1 MERSEMTMNIMCV
14 CGCGLGSSF
23 ALEMTAK
30 PILEKL
36 GIDFNLG
43 HTTVSEV
50 LALKPDMIITS
61 GTFSDAIKSGASN
74 EEADK
79 IVTIQKFTDSVEM
92 EQKISRFLN
101 K

>member
-1 MERSEMTMNIMCV
+1 MAMNIMCV

-30 PILEKL
+30 PILEKM

-50 LALKPDMIITS
+50 LALQPDMIITS
-61 GTFSDAIKSGASN
+61 GTFADAIKSGAN
-74 EEADK
+74 VEDATK
-79 IVTIQKFTDSVEM
+79 VITIQKFTDAVEM
-92 EQKISRFLN
+92 ENKITAFLN

>member
-1 MERSEMTMNIMCV
+1 MAYNIWCV

-36 GIDFNLG
+36 GLDFKLD

-50 LALKPDMIITS
+50 LALKPDAIITS
-61 GTFSDAIKSGASN
+61 STFSDAIKASASP
-74 EEADK
+74 EDAEK
-79 IVTIQKFTDSVEM
+79 IITINKFTDSVEM
-92 EQKISRFLN
+92 EEKLSSFFN

>member
-1 MERSEMTMNIMCV
+1 MTYNIWCV

-36 GIDFNLG
+36 GIDFSLN

-50 LALKPDMIITS
+50 LALKPDAIITS
-61 GTFSDAIKSGASN
+61 SSFSDAIKASASL
-74 EEADK
+74 EDAEK
-79 IVTIQKFTDSVEM
+79 IITIQKFTDSNEM
-92 EQKISRFLN
+92 EEKLN
-101 K
+101 KFFNHK

>member
-1 MERSEMTMNIMCV
+1 MAINIMCV

-30 PILEKL
+30 PILEKM
-36 GIDFNLG
+36 GVDFNLG

-61 GTFSDAIKSGASN
+61 GTFADAIKSGASA
-74 EEADK
+74 EEATK
-79 IVTIQKFTDSVEM
+79 VVTIQKFTDAVEM
-92 EQKISRFLN
+92 ENKISAFLN
-101 K
+101 R

>member
-1 MERSEMTMNIMCV
+1 MTMNIMCV

-30 PILEKL
+30 PILEKMGL
-36 GIDFNLG
+36 DFNLG

-61 GTFSDAIKSGASN
+61 GVFADAIKNGANN
-74 EEADK
+74 EDINK
-79 IVTIQKFTDSVEM
+79 IVTIRRFTDSVEM
-92 EQKISRFLN
+92 EKKISEFLIN
-101 K
+101 SK

>member
-1 MERSEMTMNIMCV
+1 MSINIMCV

-30 PILEKL
+30 PILERMGL
-36 GIDFNLG
+36 DFNLG

-61 GTFSDAIKSGASN
+61 GTFADAIKSGAS
-74 EEADK
+74 EEDINK
-79 IVTIQKFTDSVEM
+79 LVTVHNFTDSDEM
-92 EQKISRFLN
+92 ENKISEFLN
-101 K
+101 KSL

>member
-1 MERSEMTMNIMCV
+1 MTMNIMCV

-30 PILEKL
+30 PILEKM

-50 LALKPDMIITS
+50 LSLKPDMIITS
-61 GTFSDAIKSGASN
+61 GTFSDAIKGGASA
-74 EEADK
+74 EDAAK
-79 IVTIQKFTDSVEM
+79 VVTIQKFTDSIEM
-92 EQKISRFLN
+92 EQKISEFLN

>member
-1 MERSEMTMNIMCV
+1 MTMNIMCV

-30 PILEKL
+30 PILEKMGL
-36 GIDFNLG
+36 DFSLG

-61 GTFSDAIKSGASN
+61 GTFADAIKRGAN
-74 EEADK
+74 DVDINK
-79 IVTIQKFTDSVEM
+79 IVTIMRFTDPVEM
-92 EQKISRFLN
+92 ENKISEFF
-101 K
+101 KK

>member
-1 MERSEMTMNIMCV
+1 MTYNIWCV

-36 GIDFNLG
+36 GVDFNLN

-50 LALKPDMIITS
+50 LALKPDVIITS
-61 GTFSDAIKSGASN
+61 SSFSDAIKSSASPEDAN
-74 EEADK
+74 K
-79 IVTIQKFTDSVEM
+79 IITIKKFTDQSEM
-92 EQKISRFLN
+92 EEKLSKFFQI
-101 K
+101 